1 MERTIGSRRPYR
13 KAGFVI
19 DVINFFLS
27 IAIVILGVVDI
38 LNPDGNAAV
47 FPILCFLGTALNGL
61 MAYKYYIRKN
71 YQRAIALTITA
82 VFLAAVGIFGV
93 LAVIL

>member
-1 MERTIGSRRPYR
+1 MERIIGSRRPYR

-27 IAIVILGVVDI
+27 IAIVILGVIDI
-38 LNPDGNAAV
+38 LNPAGNAAV

-71 YQRAIALTITA
+71 YQRAITLTIAA

-93 LAVIL
+93 VSVIL